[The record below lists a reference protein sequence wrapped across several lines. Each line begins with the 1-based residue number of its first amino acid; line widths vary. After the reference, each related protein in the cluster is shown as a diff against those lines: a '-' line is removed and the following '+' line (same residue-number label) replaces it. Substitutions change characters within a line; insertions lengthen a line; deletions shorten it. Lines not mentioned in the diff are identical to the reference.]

1 MTWNYDKH
9 TSWHA
14 LCIYVILNSDLYIN
28 IVWVQD
34 KLDLCTK
41 TLWTWSYNWSFAIKQ
56 IGYGWILLS
65 TYTLT
70 RIIVLEVTIYVY
82 DSKQIIHW
90 NLHSSKDRSLEVKC
104 IKMTMIT
111 GLHTWTMNL
120 IIF

>member
-14 LCIYVILNSDLYIN
+14 PYIYVILDLDLYIN

-34 KLDLCTK
+34 ELDLCTK

-56 IGYGWILLS
+56 IRYGWILLP

-70 RIIVLEVTIYVY
+70 RVIVLEVTIMYMLVNKL
-82 DSKQIIHW
+82 S
-90 NLHSSKDRSLEVKC
+90 
-104 IKMTMIT
+104 IKIY
-111 GLHTWTMNL
+111 
-120 IIF
+120 IV